1 MSLTRERP
9 PAKATRK
16 NSGKMI
22 EGTMIAGLTSVLW
35 IERHATALVT

>member
-1 MSLTRERP
+1 MRESP

-22 EGTMIAGLTSVLW
+22 DGTMIAGLTSVLW
-35 IERHATALVT
+35 IERQATARAT